1 MSDITSTSLTLT
13 DLAKLE
19 KAIASGAL
27 RVRFKD
33 HEVTYQ
39 SVTEMRR
46 AHKFAKACLDVN
58 SSPRRTVANY
68 DGGF

>member
-1 MSDITSTSLTLT
+1 MSANIETALTAE

-39 SVTEMRR
+39 SHADMRR
-46 AHKFAKACLDVN
+46 AYEFAKRQLAGQTRN
-58 SSPRRTVANY
+58 RRTVAIY